1 MVKAG
6 WLSGCERSMRLITT
20 CLLLAASIP
29 WLASAETEAAMKA
42 RIARLENAVLA
53 PCCYTEPVSRHNSE
67 IALRIQL
74 EIKSF
79 VESGKSDREILD
91 NYAALYGAKVL
102 VDPDVEPPFWS
113 QWTPWALTVAG
124 TLALAAMVWR
134 WRARVTAQSVPAS
147 SAPLPDVSDVVE
159 D

>member
-1 MVKAG
+1 
-6 WLSGCERSMRLITT
+6 MRLITT

-29 WLASAETEAAMKA
+29 WLGSAETETAMKA
-42 RIARLENAVLA
+42 RIARLQDSVLA
-53 PCCYTEPVSRHNSE
+53 PCCYAEPVSRHNSE

-102 VDPDVEPPFWS
+102 VDPDFKPPLWS
-113 QWTPWALTVAG
+113 QRTPWALTVAG
-124 TLALAAMVWR
+124 TLALAALVWR
-134 WRARVTAQSVPAS
+134 WRARVTAQTVPAS
-147 SAPLPDVSDVVE
+147 SVPLPDVSDIVE